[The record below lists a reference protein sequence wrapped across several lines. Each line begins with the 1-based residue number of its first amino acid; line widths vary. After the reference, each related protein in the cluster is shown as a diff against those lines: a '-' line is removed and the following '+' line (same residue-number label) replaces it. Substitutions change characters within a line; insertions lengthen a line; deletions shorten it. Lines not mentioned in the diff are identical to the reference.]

1 MVKIFG
7 WFVWNNREINKKKKL
22 LFSESGIGAAGL
34 MMTMMILRQ
43 KQPRK
48 RIFKDTSC
56 PHTASPPPRIPVWRS
71 TSAGRFPGEKK
82 IINLGQILKNPM
94 RNWQHFYVQHFH
106 ANYSSW
112 ISTSIKNADTWWIG
126 KVTIILLT
134 IFIFLS
140 FCQIS
145 LSMNGIIRKL
155 TRGAT
160 GGIVLLLHFSLHPL
174 DVSI

>member
-7 WFVWNNREINKKKKL
+7 WFVWNNREINKKKTVVL
-22 LFSESGIGAAGL
+22 RVWDRCCRTNDDDDDSEAKAAEEEDIQGHFL
-34 MMTMMILRQ
+34 STHCF
-43 KQPRK
+43 PPSSY
-48 RIFKDTSC
+48 SC
-56 PHTASPPPRIPVWRS
+56 LEIHICWKVPWR
-71 TSAGRFPGEKK
+71 KK